1 MWVQALKKTC
11 TLEFLDTMC
20 MILWHFKLYCARDI
34 VHNEIQGLNK
44 VFKISL
50 KLAFKHTFLISNSF
64 VFNIFWEF
72 HTLVTVCI
80 ISTPLPPFQFLSCPK
95 SSQIHDLLF
104 IAVFHM
110 HAHIHTYM
118 HIHKHTHIY
127 ISTLV
132 LLWTHLGL
140 ENLSGDLSLK
150 KMCSCSSSLRSH
162 WLPVILHLEMEH
174 CEIFLHPC
182 WHVNWYCHYASL
194 V

>member
-11 TLEFLDTMC
+11 TLEFLYTMC

-127 ISTLV
+127 KHVSLALNSPGIGKFIRRLV
-132 LLWTHLGL
+132 PK
-140 ENLSGDLSLK
+140 ENVFFLSQKPLIA
-150 KMCSCSSSLRSH
+150 CNSSSRDGTL
-162 WLPVILHLEMEH
+162 WN
-174 CEIFLHPC
+174 FLHPC